1 MVSKKE
7 ELKAL
12 SDIKKIVETLGLDS
26 YVGVA
31 FEGCFE
37 IAEQNI
43 ECDFLCSMKQRY
55 DSANKELSECKR
67 KLEEYQSTVVQ
78 LQKVTKENKDLIEE
92 IEGLYVERFAETVR
106 TDNAES
112 EIVSLKAKLY
122 DLMCK

>member
-12 SDIKKIVETLGLDS
+12 SDIKKIVEALGADS

-43 ECDFLCSMKQRY
+43 ECDFMCSMKQRY
-55 DSANKELSECKR
+55 DSADAELTKCKR
-67 KLEEYQSTVVQ
+67 QLEDYQSTVEQ
-78 LQKVTKENKDLIEE
+78 YRECFKENENLREE
-92 IEGLYVERFAETVR
+92 NKKWFCQCQEQAARA
-106 TDNAES
+106 DKAES
-112 EIVSLKAKLY
+112 DAVYLKAKLY
-122 DLMCK
+122 DLICK